1 MLPQQAIPAGA
12 PAHCFLNTINWKPTK
27 VSKKKASG
35 TWKSARNLGA
45 PIYQEIFRKFKIR
58 LIFWYVS
65 FFYPPCEVTKTQREQ
80 QYSTVKPPGNYR
92 SSIASA
98 GIWKNPR
105 CSRHYPRTIQELEE
119 AGKPEMFPI
128 LSENDSRTGPRKLV
142 HCILIYL
149 RFMLHI
155 FVSFTKKAE
164 LFNVIDWLIDWLI
177 LRFLT
182 FSDPKRI
189 TILKYTR
196 YVHKLNLT
204 ITK

>member
-45 PIYQEIFRKFKIR
+45 PIYQEIFRKFKII
-58 LIFWYVS
+58 IFWYVS

-80 QYSTVKPPGNYR
+80 QYSTVKPPGKYR

-98 GIWKNPR
+98 GIWKKPR

-119 AGKPEMFPI
+119 A
-128 LSENDSRTGPRKLV
+128 GPRKLV

-164 LFNVIDWLIDWLI
+164 LFNVIDWLIDWFI